1 MENFE
6 RYIINKYDSKEA
18 LTPRDIRVLVE
29 EFEWE
34 REEHENR
41 RWSRWV
47 DVVVK
52 LEDRYF
58 MVGYDEGL
66 TEMQENEYDDTS
78 IVEVMPVEK
87 TIVVIDWVKKEED

>member
-6 RYIINKYDSKEA
+6 QYIINKYDSKEA
-18 LTPRDIRVLVE
+18 LTPRDIRILVE

-34 REEHENR
+34 RKEHEKR

-52 LEDRYF
+52 LENRF
-58 MVGYDEGL
+58 FRVGYDEGL
-66 TEMQENEYDDTS
+66 TEMQDNEYDDTS
-78 IVEVMPVEK
+78 IEEVVPVET
-87 TIVVIDWVKKEED
+87 TIVVTDWVVKQ

>member
-6 RYIINKYDSKEA
+6 QYIINKYDNNEE
-18 LTPRDIRVLVE
+18 LTPGDIRTLVL

-34 REEHENR
+34 RKEHENR

-66 TEMQENEYDDTS
+66 TEMQDNEYDDTS
-78 IVEVMPVEK
+78 IVEVMPIEK
-87 TIVVIDWVKKEED
+87 TVTIIDWIKK

>member
-6 RYIINKYDSKEA
+6 QYIINKYDNNEE
-18 LTPRDIRVLVE
+18 LTPGDIRTLVL
-29 EFEWE
+29 EFEHE
-34 REEHENR
+34 RKEHESL
-41 RWSRWV
+41 RWTRWV

-58 MVGYDEGL
+58 MVGYYEGL
-66 TEMQENEYDDTS
+66 TEVQDNEYDDTS

-87 TIVVIDWVKKEED
+87 TITIIDWIKK